1 MDTQI
6 RDKLFEEIKTTGES
20 LKDGLW
26 TDDDLGT
33 LRSIAADVAE
43 LEAKAQAAMLGLP
56 SEVPDDIGDI
66 ARVGSP
72 DPARAAMYRKAAD
85 RALDSAANL
94 AIVRMQAVASQLEAV
109 RNSFTARLWKAITD
123 LVPGLSSA
131 PPG

>member
-6 RDKLFEEIKTTGES
+6 RDQLFQEIKTTGEG
-20 LKDGLW
+20 LKAGLW

-33 LRSIAADVAE
+33 LRTIAADVAA
-43 LEAKAQAAMLGLP
+43 LEAKAQAALLGLP
-56 SEVPDDIGDI
+56 SEVPDGIEDI
-66 ARVGSP
+66 AHAGSP

-109 RNSFTARLWKAITD
+109 RSSFTARLWKAIAG
-123 LVPGLSSA
+123 LVPGLSSS